1 MELNKLYF
9 YTATILDWKQLL
21 ISDKYKN
28 YIINSLKYLV
38 DNKKI
43 ALYGFVI
50 MPNHIHLIW
59 ELLEL
64 NGKESPHASF
74 MKYTSH
80 LILKDLQTTNPDLL
94 SEFKVNSE
102 TRNYQFW
109 QRDALP
115 IDLYTP
121 DVIYQKLTYIHNN
134 PLQDK
139 WKLVDSPAEYKYSSA
154 FFYENEKDDFGIL
167 THINERM

>member
-80 LILKDLQTTNPDLL
+80 LILKDLLTTNSDLL
-94 SEFKVNSE
+94 REFKVNSE

-109 QRDALP
+109 QRDPLP

-139 WKLVDSPAEYKYSSA
+139 WKLVDSPADYKYSSA
-154 FFYENEKDDFGIL
+154 YFYENEKDDFGIL

>member
-9 YTATILDWKQLL
+9 YTATILDWKELL
-21 ISDKYKN
+21 IFNKYKD
-28 YIINSLKYLV
+28 IIIASLKYLV

-80 LILKDLQTTNPDLL
+80 LILKDLKTTNHGFLR
-94 SEFKVNSE
+94 EFKVDLE

-115 IDLYTP
+115 IEIYTP
-121 DVIYQKLTYIHNN
+121 EVIYQKLTYIHNN
-134 PLQDK
+134 PLQEK
-139 WKLVDSPAEYKYSSA
+139 WRLAESPADYKYSSA
-154 FFYENEKDDFGIL
+154 YFYENEKDDFGIL

>member
-21 ISDKYKN
+21 SFDKYKD
-28 YIINSLKYLV
+28 YIISSLKYLV

-50 MPNHIHLIW
+50 MPNHIHIIW

-64 NGKESPHASF
+64 NGKELPHASF

-80 LILKDLQTTNPDLL
+80 LILKDLQTNNPKLL
-94 SEFKVNSE
+94 SQFKVNLE
-102 TRNYQFW
+102 TRNHQFW

-115 IDLYTP
+115 IYLYTP
-121 DVIYQKLTYIHNN
+121 EVIYQKLDYIHNN

-139 WKLVDSPAEYKYSSA
+139 WMLVDLPTDYKYSSA
-154 FFYENEKDDFGIL
+154 YFYENEQDYFGIL
-167 THINERM
+167 SHINERI

>member
-9 YTATILDWKQLL
+9 YTATILNWKQLL
-21 ISDKYKN
+21 SFDTYKD

-38 DNKKI
+38 DEKKI

-64 NGKESPHASF
+64 NGKELPHASF

-80 LILKDLQTTNPDLL
+80 LILKDLQINNPELLKEFNVDL
-94 SEFKVNSE
+94 E

-115 IDLYTP
+115 VHLYTP
-121 DVIYQKLTYIHNN
+121 EVIYQKLDYIHNN
-134 PLQDK
+134 PLQEK
-139 WKLVDSPAEYKYSSA
+139 WMLVDLPADYKYSSA
-154 FFYENEKDDFGIL
+154 YFYENEQDDFGML
-167 THINERM
+167 THINEKL

>member
-80 LILKDLQTTNPDLL
+80 LILKDLQTTNPNLL
-94 SEFKVNSE
+94 REFKVNSE

-139 WKLVDSPAEYKYSSA
+139 WKLVDSPADYKYSSA
-154 FFYENEKDDFGIL
+154 YFYENEKDDFGIL